1 MKIKVYIETS
11 VVSYLTAR
19 PSRNITLASHQTF
32 TREMWDCLDNYD
44 VYISELVLAEA
55 GEGNPEAAKQRLI
68 ALEGFEELAIDQDAK
83 DLAAAL
89 IEGSAIPASY
99 PEDALH
105 IAVAATNGMHVV
117 ITWNFKHL
125 NNPFTRTIVRKIV
138 ESQGFVCPEL
148 CSPEELLKGG
158 DL

>member
-1 MKIKVYIETS
+1 MKTKAYIETS

-19 PSRNITLASHQTF
+19 PSRDITLASHQAV

-44 VYISELVLAEA
+44 VYISELVVAEA
-55 GEGNPEAAKQRLI
+55 GEGSPDAAQLRLK

-83 DLAAAL
+83 DLATAL
-89 IEGSAIPASY
+89 IEGSAIPASH

-105 IAVAATNGMHVV
+105 LAVAATNGMHVV

-138 ESQGFVCPEL
+138 ESQGYVCPEL

-158 DL
+158 DS